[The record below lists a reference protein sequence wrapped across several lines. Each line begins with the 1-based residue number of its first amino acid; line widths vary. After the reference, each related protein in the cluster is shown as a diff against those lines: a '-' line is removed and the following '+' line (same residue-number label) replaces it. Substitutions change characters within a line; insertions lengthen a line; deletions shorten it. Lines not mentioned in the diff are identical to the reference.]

1 MHIYELKTCKLYF
14 KSVLYFH
21 SKRLPLELKDL
32 HLIQLQGVENTFT
45 LGLFPTEQSIII
57 YCITVCRALKRY
69 SFETGLM
76 GSCVGYFMRH
86 NY

>member
-1 MHIYELKTCKLYF
+1 MHIYELKTWKLYF

-45 LGLFPTEQSIII
+45 LGLFPTEQSIINLL
-57 YCITVCRALKRY
+57 YHCLQ
-69 SFETGLM
+69 
-76 GSCVGYFMRH
+76 GSKEVLVRNWSDGFLRRLFYAT
-86 NY
+86 